1 MLNAVRKNL
10 NCDKNDNKFNKK
22 MDNFLIKNSLNKTIS
37 YLAYRSL
44 VKKLISEGK
53 STGTEQSDNHLN
65 FSILN
70 DKRMDRLDK
79 TLKISDK
86 TQNSLDNLNKGF
98 TFLVMT
104 EGWCGDAAQILPI
117 INKVAE
123 ASNKIDFKIVL
134 RDENEDLMN
143 QYLTNGSKSIPKV
156 LILDQENNVVD
167 SWGPRPSVASKMVM
181 DYKAQNGSLD
191 EDFKKN
197 LQIWYNKDKGN
208 NTQEELIGL
217 LRAS

>member
-1 MLNAVRKNL
+1 MNNS
-10 NCDKNDNKFNKK
+10 
-22 MDNFLIKNSLNKTIS
+22 LIKNSLNKTIS
-37 YLAYRSL
+37 YSVYRHL
-44 VKKLISEGK
+44 IKDLISAEK
-53 STGTEQSDNHLN
+53 STGIDQSEEHLT

-79 TLKISDK
+79 TLKISEE
-86 TQNSLDNLNKGF
+86 TQNSLDSLNKGF
-98 TFLVMT
+98 TFLVIA

-117 INKVAE
+117 INKVTE
-123 ASNKIDFKIVL
+123 ASDKIDFKIVL

-156 LILDQENNVVD
+156 LILDQDNHVID
-167 SWGPRPSVASKMVM
+167 SWGPRPFIASKMVV
-181 DYKAQNGSLD
+181 DYKALNGSLD

-208 NTQEELIGL
+208 NTQDELLSL
-217 LRAS
+217 LKAS

>member
-1 MLNAVRKNL
+1 MRQNRH
-10 NCDKNDNKFNKK
+10 KFNEK
-22 MDNFLIKNSLNKTIS
+22 MNKSPIKNSLNKTIS
-37 YLAYRSL
+37 YADYRNLMKS
-44 VKKLISEGK
+44 LISAEK
-53 STGTEQSDNHLN
+53 STGTEQSEDRLN

-79 TLKISDK
+79 TLTISAE

-98 TFLVMT
+98 TFLVIA

-117 INKVAE
+117 INKVSE
-123 ASNKIDFKIVL
+123 ATDKIAFKIVL

-156 LILDQENNVVD
+156 LILDPENNVLD
-167 SWGPRPSVASKMVM
+167 SWGPRPAVASKMVV

-191 EDFKKN
+191 EEFKKN
-197 LQIWYNKDKGN
+197 LQIWYNKDKGL
-208 NTQEELIGL
+208 NTQNELIGL
-217 LRAS
+217 LHAN

>member
-1 MLNAVRKNL
+1 MNNS
-10 NCDKNDNKFNKK
+10 
-22 MDNFLIKNSLNKTIS
+22 LIKNSLNNTIS
-37 YLAYRSL
+37 YPAYRN
-44 VKKLISEGK
+44 LIKNLLAEGK
-53 STGTEQSDNHLN
+53 STGIEQSEDLLN

-79 TLKISDK
+79 TLDINAS

-98 TFLVMT
+98 TFLVIA

-123 ASNKIDFKIVL
+123 ASDKIDFKIVL

-156 LILDQENNVVD
+156 LILDHENNVLN
-167 SWGPRPSVASKMVM
+167 SWGPRPAVASQMVV
-181 DYKAQNGSLD
+181 DYKAQNGSID
-191 EDFKKN
+191 EEFKKN

-208 NTQEELIGL
+208 NTQNELIDL
-217 LRAS
+217 LHAN

>member
-44 VKKLISEGK
+44 IKKLISEGK

-181 DYKAQNGSLD
+181 DYKVQNGSLD

>member
-1 MLNAVRKNL
+1 MNNT
-10 NCDKNDNKFNKK
+10 
-22 MDNFLIKNSLNKTIS
+22 LIKNSLNNTFS
-37 YLAYRSL
+37 YVAYRNL
-44 VKKLISEGK
+44 VKELIAAGK
-53 STGTEQSDNHLN
+53 STGIEQSESHLE

-79 TLKISDK
+79 TLTISEE

-98 TFLVMT
+98 TFLVIA

-123 ASNKIDFKIVL
+123 ASDKIEFKIVL

-156 LILDQENNVVD
+156 LILDQENNVLD
-167 SWGPRPSVASKMVM
+167 SWGPRPAVASKMVM

-208 NTQEELIGL
+208 NTQDELIGML
-217 LRAS
+217 EAS

>member
-1 MLNAVRKNL
+1 MTINL
-10 NCDKNDNKFNKK
+10 QKK
-22 MDNFLIKNSLNKTIS
+22 MNNSLIKNSLNNTIS
-37 YLAYRSL
+37 YAAYRN
-44 VKKLISEGK
+44 LIKDLIAEGK
-53 STGTEQSDNHLN
+53 STGIDQSEDHLT

-79 TLKISDK
+79 TLKISEE
-86 TQNSLDNLNKGF
+86 TQNSLDKLNQEF
-98 TFLVMT
+98 TFLVIA

-123 ASNKIDFKIVL
+123 ASDKIDFKIVL

-143 QYLTNGSKSIPKV
+143 QFLTNGSKSIPKA
-156 LILDQENNVVD
+156 LILDWENNLLD
-167 SWGPRPSVASKMVM
+167 SWGPRPGVASKMVL

-191 EDFKKN
+191 EEFKKN
-197 LQIWYNKDKGN
+197 LQIWYNNDKGN

-217 LRAS
+217 LQAN

>member
-1 MLNAVRKNL
+1 M
-10 NCDKNDNKFNKK
+10 DKS
-22 MDNFLIKNSLNKTIS
+22 LIKNSLNKTFS
-37 YLAYRSL
+37 YAAYRNL
-44 VKKLISEGK
+44 IKNLISAGK
-53 STGTEQSDNHLN
+53 STGIEQSDNYLN

-79 TLKISDK
+79 TLKITEE

-98 TFLVMT
+98 TFLVIA

-123 ASNKIDFKIVL
+123 ASHKIDFKIVL

-143 QYLTNGSKSIPKV
+143 QFLTNGSKSIPKV
-156 LILDQENNVVD
+156 LILDQENNVID
-167 SWGPRPSVASKMVM
+167 SWGPRPSVASKMVL
-181 DYKAQNGSLD
+181 DYKALNGSLD

-208 NTQEELIGL
+208 NTQDELIGL
-217 LRAS
+217 LKAS

>member
-1 MLNAVRKNL
+1 MNNT
-10 NCDKNDNKFNKK
+10 
-22 MDNFLIKNSLNKTIS
+22 LIKKSLNHTFS
-37 YLAYRSL
+37 YATYRKL
-44 VKKLISEGK
+44 VKELIAAGK
-53 STGTEQSDNHLN
+53 STGIEQSESHLE

-79 TLKISDK
+79 TLTISAE
-86 TQNSLDNLNKGF
+86 TQNSLHNLNKGF
-98 TFLVMT
+98 TFLVIA

-123 ASNKIDFKIVL
+123 ASDKIEFKIVL

-156 LILDQENNVVD
+156 LILDQDNNVLD
-167 SWGPRPSVASKMVM
+167 SWGPRPAVASKMVM

-191 EDFKKN
+191 EDFKKM
-197 LQIWYNKDKGN
+197 LQMWYNKDKGN
-208 NTQEELIGL
+208 NTQDELIGL
-217 LRAS
+217 LEAS

>member
-1 MLNAVRKNL
+1 M
-10 NCDKNDNKFNKK
+10 NKSP
-22 MDNFLIKNSLNKTIS
+22 IKNSLNKTIS
-37 YLAYRSL
+37 YADYRNL
-44 VKKLISEGK
+44 IKNLISAEK
-53 STGTEQSDNHLN
+53 STGTEQSEDHLN

-79 TLKISDK
+79 TLTISAE

-98 TFLVMT
+98 TFLVIA

-117 INKVAE
+117 INKVSE
-123 ASNKIDFKIVL
+123 ASTKIDFKIVL

-156 LILDQENNVVD
+156 LILDQENNVLD
-167 SWGPRPSVASKMVM
+167 SWGPRPAVASKMVV

-191 EDFKKN
+191 EEFKKN
-197 LQIWYNKDKGN
+197 LQIWYNKDKGL
-208 NTQEELIGL
+208 NTQNELVGL
-217 LRAS
+217 LHAN

>member
-1 MLNAVRKNL
+1 MRLNGH
-10 NCDKNDNKFNKK
+10 KFTKK
-22 MDNFLIKNSLNKTIS
+22 MNNSLIKNSLNNTIS
-37 YLAYRSL
+37 YPAYRNL
-44 VKKLISEGK
+44 IKKLLAEGK
-53 STGTEQSDNHLN
+53 STGIEQTEDRLT

-79 TLKISDK
+79 TLDINAS
-86 TQNSLDNLNKGF
+86 TQNYLNNLNKGF
-98 TFLVMT
+98 TFLVIA

-123 ASNKIDFKIVL
+123 ASDKIDFKIVL

-156 LILDQENNVVD
+156 LILDQENNVLD
-167 SWGPRPSVASKMVM
+167 SWGPRPTVASKMVV

-191 EDFKKN
+191 EEFKKN

-208 NTQEELIGL
+208 NTQNELLSL
-217 LRAS
+217 LHAN

>member
-1 MLNAVRKNL
+1 MRLNGH
-10 NCDKNDNKFNKK
+10 KFNKK
-22 MDNFLIKNSLNKTIS
+22 MNNSLIKNSLNKTIS
-37 YLAYRSL
+37 YTAYRN
-44 VKKLISEGK
+44 LIKNLLAEGK
-53 STGTEQSDNHLN
+53 STGMEQTEDRLT

-79 TLKISDK
+79 TLDINASTK
-86 TQNSLDNLNKGF
+86 NSLSNLNKEF
-98 TFLVMT
+98 TFLVIA

-117 INKVAE
+117 INKVSE
-123 ASNKIDFKIVL
+123 ASDKIDFKIVL

-156 LILDQENNVVD
+156 LILDQENNVLN
-167 SWGPRPSVASKMVM
+167 SWGPRPAVASKMVV

-191 EDFKKN
+191 EEFKKN

-208 NTQEELIGL
+208 NTQNELLSL
-217 LRAS
+217 LHAN

>member
-1 MLNAVRKNL
+1 MRLNGH
-10 NCDKNDNKFNKK
+10 KFTKK
-22 MDNFLIKNSLNKTIS
+22 MNNSLIKNSLNKTIS
-37 YLAYRSL
+37 YTAYRKL
-44 VKKLISEGK
+44 IKKLLADGK
-53 STGTEQSDNHLN
+53 STGMEQTEDRLT
-65 FSILN
+65 FSVLN

-79 TLKISDK
+79 TLDISAS
-86 TQNSLDNLNKGF
+86 TQNALGNLNKEF
-98 TFLVMT
+98 TLLVIA

-123 ASNKIDFKIVL
+123 ASDKIDFKIVL

-156 LILDQENNVVD
+156 LILDQEYNVLN
-167 SWGPRPSVASKMVM
+167 SWGPRPTVASKMVM

-191 EDFKKN
+191 EEFKKN

-208 NTQEELIGL
+208 NTQNELLSL
-217 LRAS
+217 LHAN

>member
-1 MLNAVRKNL
+1 M
-10 NCDKNDNKFNKK
+10 NKS
-22 MDNFLIKNSLNKTIS
+22 LIKNSLNKTIS
-37 YLAYRSL
+37 YADYRNL
-44 VKKLISEGK
+44 IKNLISAEK
-53 STGTEQSDNHLN
+53 STGTEQSEDRLN

-79 TLKISDK
+79 TLTISAE

-98 TFLVMT
+98 TFLVIA

-117 INKVAE
+117 INKVSE
-123 ASNKIDFKIVL
+123 ASPKIDFKIVL

-156 LILDQENNVVD
+156 LILDHENNVLD
-167 SWGPRPSVASKMVM
+167 SWGPRPSVASKMVV

-191 EDFKKN
+191 EEFKKN

-208 NTQEELIGL
+208 NTQNELVGL
-217 LRAS
+217 LHAN